1 MRNRTLFLFIILT
14 INLLSVSATERDS
27 VPYPYRT
34 LPSITMAK
42 AAEERD
48 LEDFLQYGIHIG
60 TDINLTSKWIS
71 DCDHQKRHL
80 SAMFGG
86 YIRGGYK
93 FIFAE
98 TGLEYTFHK
107 CFYETWTLEGLPTGS
122 ETVESRYLQVPLKV
136 VGLIKAGE
144 TCAFLPYAGIVYKPL
159 IHCSK
164 NDIGYG
170 KATLTRHQCQVTAG
184 LDFRIKFILV
194 GVGYKYNLMPFFS
207 DRKSIRQQFIAIT
220 VGVQL

>member
-1 MRNRTLFLFIILT
+1 MKNKTVLLLL
-14 INLLSVSATERDS
+14 LLSATLCICRASAPDS
-27 VPYPYRT
+27 LLRRIAPPVQ
-34 LPSITMAK
+34 MALLS
-42 AAEERD
+42 EENN
-48 LEDFLQYGIHIG
+48 LEDYLQYGIHIG
-60 TDINLTSKWIS
+60 TDLNLTPKWVS
-71 DCDHQKRHL
+71 DRDHMKTHL

-98 TGLEYTFHK
+98 TGLEYIFHK
-107 CFYETWTLEGLPTGS
+107 SYYETLTTEGQPSGS
-122 ETVESRYLQVPLKV
+122 ETVESRYLQVPFKV
-136 VGLIKAGE
+136 VGLIKAGNI
-144 TCAFLPYAGIVYKPL
+144 CAFLPYAGIVYKPL

-170 KATLTRHQCQVTAG
+170 KATLTRHQCQLTAG

-194 GVGYKYNLMPFFS
+194 GVGYKYNMMPFFS
-207 DRKSIRQQFIAIT
+207 DRKSVRQQFLSIT